1 VAGAGPLARLRA
13 PDERT
18 PARVT
23 PAWLFALMVANTV
36 AAVGL
41 FGDIARHVSI
51 TAVLDGDD
59 FLSGWH
65 LVLYGGVAGVA
76 VVLGAL
82 ALTHGPRAPIVLL
95 PAASAGLATL
105 TLGGIVD
112 SVWHE
117 LYGVEAAF
125 EALVSPPHLVI
136 LAGLVM
142 LMIAPIGA
150 VADGPSAPL
159 DALRSLVLALS
170 ITSLLLVI
178 SLFTGYLTPLIGG
191 SEFQAGAYVEA
202 LVGTSY
208 LDYDTSRG
216 LGVTLWFGT
225 LVSLVVVVVR
235 ARTAPVAGTWTIA
248 FGLLGAAPLV
258 ASGRVAFPLTAA
270 LVVFGFLSD
279 LVATRSRPH
288 PLAVGLAVAA
298 MWATMF
304 AVIGARGDLLW
315 QQELWSGVV
324 ATGFLVG
331 TVVAAALRWVTSP
344 PRVAPR
350 SDVGL

>member
-1 VAGAGPLARLRA
+1 VPS
-13 PDERT
+13 
-18 PARVT
+18 RVT

-51 TAVLDGDD
+51 EAVLDGDD

-76 VVLGAL
+76 FVLGAY
-82 ALTHGPRAPIVLL
+82 ALVHGPRAPLALL

-105 TLGGIVD
+105 TAGGIVD
-112 SVWHE
+112 SIWHE
-117 LYGVEAAF
+117 VYGVEAAF
-125 EALVSPPHLVI
+125 EALVSPPHLII
-136 LAGLVM
+136 LAGLVL
-142 LMIAPIGA
+142 LMVAPIGA
-150 VADGPSAPL
+150 VSDGPSAPL
-159 DALRSLVLALS
+159 NPLRSLVLALS
-170 ITSLLLVI
+170 VTSLLLVV

-191 SEFQAGAYVEA
+191 SEFQAGAYVEP
-202 LVGTSY
+202 LVGTSP

-216 LGVTLWFGT
+216 LAVTLWFGT
-225 LVSLVVVVVR
+225 LVSLVVVLVR

-258 ASGRVAFPLTAA
+258 ASGRVAFPLTAG

-279 LVATRSRPH
+279 LVATRRRPH
-288 PLAVGLAVAA
+288 PLASGGATAA
-298 MWATMF
+298 MWAAMF
-304 AVIGARGDLLW
+304 AVIGARDDLFW
-315 QQELWSGVV
+315 QHELWGGVI

-331 TVVAAALRWVTSP
+331 TAAGAAVRWVTSP
-344 PRVAPR
+344 ARVGPRA
-350 SDVGL
+350 DVGL